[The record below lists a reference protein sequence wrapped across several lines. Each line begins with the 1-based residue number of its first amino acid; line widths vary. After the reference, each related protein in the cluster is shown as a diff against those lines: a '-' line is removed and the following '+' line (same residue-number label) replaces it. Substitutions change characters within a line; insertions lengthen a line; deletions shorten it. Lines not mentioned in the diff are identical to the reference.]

1 MRLWLREWL
10 RVGPAIAVAGGLL
23 WLLAEGDIGQGA
35 LLRST
40 LWAVVVWAA
49 CGLVWIG
56 LHYARWDDEPARVA
70 GPSTRARRRRH
81 VESAA
86 TASGRRPV
94 AFHVPRPR
102 RVGSWVE

>member
-10 RVGPAIAVAGGLL
+10 RVGPVIGIAGGLL
-23 WLLAEGDIGQGA
+23 WLLTEGDIGQGA

-56 LHYARWDDEPARVA
+56 LHYARWDDEPTRVA
-70 GPSTRARRRRH
+70 GASARH
-81 VESAA
+81 VESAP
-86 TASGRRPV
+86 TVTDRRHV
-94 AFHVPRPR
+94 ALHVPRPPGVAR
-102 RVGSWVE
+102 WVE